1 MPFQLSRSI
10 KQFNPADVH
19 YVIQRLQTGKAP
31 DFDYITSK
39 IVKNLPNL
47 VIFLLTLYFP
57 LEWKFSIIKIILK
70 PNKSSQN
77 VISYRPISLLPVF
90 GKILKKWLLKRIQPI
105 LREQN
110 ITPDHQ
116 FGFQNNNST
125 IHQWHRRANVKS
137 STF

>member
-77 VISYRPISLLPVF
+77 VISYRPNNQLTTCF
-90 GKILKKWLLKRIQPI
+90 RKDTKKITTKTHST
-105 LREQN
+105 N
-110 ITPDHQ
+110 IT
-116 FGFQNNNST
+116 
-125 IHQWHRRANVKS
+125 
-137 STF
+137 